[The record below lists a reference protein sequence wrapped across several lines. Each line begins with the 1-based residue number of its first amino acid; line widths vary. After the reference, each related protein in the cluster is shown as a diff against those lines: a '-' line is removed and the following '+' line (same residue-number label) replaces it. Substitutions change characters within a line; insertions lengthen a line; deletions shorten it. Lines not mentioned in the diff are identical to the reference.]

1 MVAMIAGFVRGK
13 SICQRGILSLNQA
26 LREHTGKAPNPNRA
40 ASPLYPGGW
49 ERDFLGVRPAAG
61 LGPGAR
67 LAGPGGRTANSANE
81 MSLRIVRMSDELAG
95 ATCTARQLNQ
105 ATVEKPDQHPGPGK
119 TEYGLIGRKPQAP
132 RLGLFEIKPIA
143 FNQCKIGR
151 AHVETPVT
159 NAQLVRRHLVEK
171 KKKNET

>member
-81 MSLRIVRMSDELAG
+81 MSLRIRSEERRVGKECVS
-95 ATCTARQLNQ
+95 TCRSRWS
-105 ATVEKPDQHPGPGK
+105 PSH
-119 TEYGLIGRKPQAP
+119 
-132 RLGLFEIKPIA
+132 
-143 FNQCKIGR
+143 
-151 AHVETPVT
+151 
-159 NAQLVRRHLVEK
+159 
-171 KKKNET
+171 

>member
-67 LAGPGGRTANSANE
+67 LAGPGGRRSEEHTSE
-81 MSLRIVRMSDELAG
+81 LPSLMRISYAVF
-95 ATCTARQLNQ
+95 
-105 ATVEKPDQHPGPGK
+105 
-119 TEYGLIGRKPQAP
+119 GL
-132 RLGLFEIKPIA
+132 
-143 FNQCKIGR
+143 
-151 AHVETPVT
+151 
-159 NAQLVRRHLVEK
+159 K
-171 KKKNET
+171 KKKNSNDNKHAAIHSSKTT